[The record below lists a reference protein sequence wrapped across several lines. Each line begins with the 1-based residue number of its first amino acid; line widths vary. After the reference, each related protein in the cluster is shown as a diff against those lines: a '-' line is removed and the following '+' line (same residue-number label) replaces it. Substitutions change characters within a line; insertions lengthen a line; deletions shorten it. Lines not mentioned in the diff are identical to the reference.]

1 MATFRSKS
9 ESMQEK
15 DSEDEAIKQGLIEGK
30 ELCERVNLTMGRILN
45 VEEVTEE
52 DDEDDE

>member
-1 MATFRSKS
+1 
-9 ESMQEK
+9 MQEK